1 MDALGAENADLR
13 RARDELTAAVGVE
26 QRESTK

>member
-1 MDALGAENADLR
+1 MDKLGAENPDLR
-13 RARDELTAAVGVE
+13 QSRNELTAAVGVE